1 MAVQYH
7 AMMSVDEYLELDRN
21 SSDVH
26 YEYLDGQVWM
36 LASGTPDHAYIAANV
51 IATMHSLLAD
61 SPCRIYT
68 SDVQVYLSKTRY
80 VHPDITVS
88 CDKQDHK
95 RGDMLHAPRVVV
107 EVLSPTT
114 ETQDRGR
121 KLWYYRA
128 CPSIQEYMLVNTQQP
143 LIELFRRERGDL
155 WTYRTFE
162 LEDDVVL
169 ASLDIRFAVSK
180 IYGNIEWTQ
189 ENDEL

>member
-1 MAVQYH
+1 MAVPYH
-7 AMMSVDEYLELDRN
+7 SIMNVEEYLELDRN
-21 SSDVH
+21 SPDVH

-36 LASGTPDHAYIAANV
+36 LAGGTPDHAYIAANL
-51 IATMHSLLAD
+51 IATMHSLL
-61 SPCRIYT
+61 SGSSCRIYT

-88 CDKQDHK
+88 CDQQDHK
-95 RGDMLHAPRVVV
+95 RGDMLHTPRVVV

-121 KLWYYRA
+121 KLWYYRS
-128 CPSIQEYMLVNTQQP
+128 CPSIQEYVLVNTQQP

-162 LEDDVVL
+162 LDDDVVL

-180 IYGNIEWTQ
+180 VYGNIEWTQ
-189 ENDEL
+189 ENGEL